1 LNGIDMAE
9 LTLSHDQIIT
19 LRASAHAL
27 DPVVLMGAAGLSP
40 ALIKEID
47 RALRS
52 HGLVKVRGGKSER
65 AEREAMFLA
74 MAEEL
79 EAARVQV
86 IGNTFVLFRPIPP
99 AEEPENAPA
108 RTGKKPAKRAP
119 GKSAGRT
126 TGNFARGDAQ
136 KERIAVKRATVRG
149 AAPRSAGPSG
159 FGAGKRA
166 GAAPPPRKRA
176 PSGGTRQR

>member
-1 LNGIDMAE
+1 MAE
-9 LTLSHDQIIT
+9 LTLSHDQIIA
-19 LRASAHAL
+19 LRASAHGL

-40 ALIKEID
+40 ALLKEID
-47 RALRS
+47 RALRA

-74 MAEEL
+74 IAEQL
-79 EAARVQV
+79 EAARIQV

-99 AEEPENAPA
+99 AETSDKAPA
-108 RTGKKPAKRAP
+108 RAGKKAAKRPPVKA
-119 GKSAGRT
+119 AGRS

-166 GAAPPPRKRA
+166 GAVPPARKRTPA
-176 PSGGTRQR
+176 GGTRQR

>member
-1 LNGIDMAE
+1 MAE
-9 LTLSHDQIIT
+9 LALTHDRIIA
-19 LRASAHAL
+19 LRASAHGL

-40 ALIKEID
+40 ALFKEID
-47 RALRS
+47 RALNA

-74 MAEEL
+74 MAERL
-79 EAARVQV
+79 EAARIQV
-86 IGNTFVLFRPIPP
+86 IGNTFVLFRPVPP
-99 AEEPENAPA
+99 APAPATAPA
-108 RTGKKPAKRAP
+108 RSGKKAVKRAP
-119 GKSAGRT
+119 PKPAGRA

-149 AAPRSAGPSG
+149 AAPRKAGPSG

-166 GAAPPPRKRA
+166 GTAPPPRKRA
-176 PSGGTRQR
+176 PAGGTRQR

>member
-1 LNGIDMAE
+1 MAE
-9 LTLSHDQIIT
+9 LALAHERIIA
-19 LRASAHAL
+19 LRASAHGL

-40 ALIKEID
+40 ALVKEID
-47 RALRS
+47 RALNA

-65 AEREAMFLA
+65 AERDAMFLA
-74 MAEEL
+74 MADAL
-79 EAARVQV
+79 EAARIQV

-99 AEEPENAPA
+99 EEPQEK
-108 RTGKKPAKRAP
+108 RPAKKAARRAP
-119 GKSAGRT
+119 VKTAGRT
-126 TGNFARGDAQ
+126 SGNYARGDAQ
-136 KERIAVKRATVRG
+136 KERIAAKRVTVRG

-166 GAAPPPRKRA
+166 GTAPPARKRT